1 MREEDSN
8 WFAKWEEESPSRNE
22 LIPLSQT
29 LIRPN
34 LAIAFDIQN
43 PNIPNPK
50 FHHPTAPQEYRHFG
64 SLPNGQFE
72 VPLLSQQSQQ
82 HIQRM
87 GTSVHSSSTVLPSYV
102 ENLVSANGRKV
113 LTLFPNGDD
122 WFPGLRLTTSLVLP
136 RRPGGNST
144 GPSTTI
150 TRSNEP
156 ISRLRFQDFY
166 TMASPSDHKANII
179 DGKAIAQT
187 IRSEIASEVGLL
199 SEKYGKVPGLAVV
212 IVGNR
217 KDSQSYV
224 NMKRKSCAEL
234 GIKSFDID
242 LPEDVAEAE
251 VISKVHELNAN
262 PDVHGILVQLP
273 LPKHI
278 NEERVLGEIS
288 LEKDVDGFHP
298 LNIGKLAMKGRQP
311 LFLPCTPKGCI
322 ELLVRNGIS
331 IKGKNAVVVGRSNI
345 VGLPVSL
352 LLLKED
358 ATVTVVHSCT
368 KEPEKIIREA
378 DIIIAAA
385 GKAMMIKGT
394 WIKPG
399 AAVIDVGTNAV
410 DDPTRK
416 SGYRLVGDVDFQE
429 ACKVAGWITPV
440 PGGVGPMTVAMLLK
454 NTLDGAKRVIEK

>member
-1 MREEDSN
+1 M
-8 WFAKWEEESPSRNE
+8 
-22 LIPLSQT
+22 T
-29 LIRPN
+29 
-34 LAIAFDIQN
+34 
-43 PNIPNPK
+43 
-50 FHHPTAPQEYRHFG
+50 
-64 SLPNGQFE
+64 
-72 VPLLSQQSQQ
+72 
-82 HIQRM
+82 
-87 GTSVHSSSTVLPSYV
+87 
-102 ENLVSANGRKV
+102 
-113 LTLFPNGDD
+113 
-122 WFPGLRLTTSLVLP
+122 
-136 RRPGGNST
+136 
-144 GPSTTI
+144 
-150 TRSNEP
+150 
-156 ISRLRFQDFY
+156 
-166 TMASPSDHKANII
+166 SPSDHKATII

-187 IRSEIASEVGLL
+187 IRSEIASEVRLL

-234 GIKSFDID
+234 GIQSFDID
-242 LPEDVAEAE
+242 LPEDVAEDE
-251 VISKVHELNAN
+251 LISKVHELNAN
-262 PDVHGILVQLP
+262 RDVHGILVQLP
-273 LPKHI
+273 LPKHV

-322 ELLVRNGIS
+322 ELLHRSGIS

-345 VGLPVSL
+345 VGLPVSP

-358 ATVTVVHSCT
+358 ATVTIVHSRT
-368 KEPEKIIREA
+368 KEPEKIVREA

-385 GKAMMIKGT
+385 GQAMMIKGS